1 MPLVLRATLAI
12 ALTTAPLLAI
22 GHETELPSSSHT
34 APIHVS
40 FTARAWADSE
50 YLADR
55 DAGHNAARRCTKAN
69 GNVISVHTDSTYM
82 LGDGTWQA
90 TARVICRKD

>member
-1 MPLVLRATLAI
+1 MPLVQRATLAI
-12 ALTTAPLLAI
+12 ALAVAPLVAI
-22 GHETELPSSSHT
+22 GHGAESPSRGDTVPTH
-34 APIHVS
+34 HS
-40 FTARAWADSE
+40 FTARAWADYE

-69 GNVISVHTDSTYM
+69 GKVISVHSDNTYM